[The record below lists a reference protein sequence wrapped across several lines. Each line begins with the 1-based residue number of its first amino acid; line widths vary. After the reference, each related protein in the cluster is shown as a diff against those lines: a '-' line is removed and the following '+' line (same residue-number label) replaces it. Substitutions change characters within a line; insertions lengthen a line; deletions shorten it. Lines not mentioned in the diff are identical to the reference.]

1 MVKQQIEIISS
12 NFSDEMLCILFST
25 LSANKIAT
33 LVVHK
38 STTCDYSERAFV
50 FLNRCSTL
58 QHLEMRYN
66 MVKWNFTCIHLLHL
80 IRQEQ
85 ERYCNLSFQK
95 TEESVLKHHLLSPS
109 IYKIMQR

>member
-1 MVKQQIEIISS
+1 
-12 NFSDEMLCILFST
+12 
-25 LSANKIAT
+25 
-33 LVVHK
+33 
-38 STTCDYSERAFV
+38 
-50 FLNRCSTL
+50 
-58 QHLEMRYN
+58 

-80 IRQEQ
+80 IKQEQ